1 LGQSETKIDGKDTCQ
16 ESTERGEDPFS
27 LVYFFCCHSG
37 KTNPKMTH
45 YLLYVSLWKL
55 PLPST
60 TQVFSALS
68 FSSRTERGLGVV
80 GVSIKEKTTHE
91 TNKLHWSFCKVP

>member
-1 LGQSETKIDGKDTCQ
+1 MGKTDVK

-60 TQVFSALS
+60 MQVFSALS
-68 FSSRTERGLGVV
+68 FSSRTERGRSV
-80 GVSIKEKTTHE
+80 
-91 TNKLHWSFCKVP
+91 NKRENNT